1 MRRSVQ
7 EELRGRLQGVLGLA
21 EDPGLVCMGLDT
33 DYQLRAV
40 QATGRRWARPVDG
53 GQAGSLPPQPS
64 PWDPPPQWDS
74 ALSSPQ
80 ASCGWS
86 RSFRMRIV
94 GSDQGGL
101 LTPDAGARTGGSG
114 HMHVGEALSAGPW
127 PGPSQWGLQPREPGS
142 CLPALGVALR
152 GMSPAGAGAPGA
164 WGGPRGPAGGR
175 ERAGHGARASTL
187 FHQPHG
193 GAGGRGGH

>member
-1 MRRSVQ
+1 MGAGGSWPRHPRGPAPHGPGQPVGRTGSPLTVRDEMRRSVQ

-86 RSFRMRIV
+86 RSFRMWIV

-114 HMHVGEALSAGPW
+114 HMHVGEALSSGP
-127 PGPSQWGLQPREPGS
+127 
-142 CLPALGVALR
+142 
-152 GMSPAGAGAPGA
+152 
-164 WGGPRGPAGGR
+164 
-175 ERAGHGARASTL
+175 
-187 FHQPHG
+187 
-193 GAGGRGGH
+193 